1 MPYRLL
7 LVVALLVALA
17 APARAQTAVSGTVL
31 DESGGALP
39 DASVTLVSDQT
50 RLITVTGGTGQY
62 RFDNVPAGT
71 YAMSVLLIGFAP
83 ASRDNVVVGSESVV
97 VPAITV
103 KVAGFE
109 EAVIVTASRI
119 GASLLDAPSTMTVLP
134 AATIAVLPAQNI
146 GDLLRAVPGVNVI
159 QMSARDINI
168 TSRQATSTAATSQLA
183 LLDGRSIY
191 LDFFGLILW
200 DFVPT
205 NVNDIKQIEVVRGPA
220 SAVWG
225 ANALT
230 GAVNIITKSPRETA
244 GATNV
249 TLSAGWFDRDVGST
263 AGKGAGAL
271 YGAGVSTSRVVNGTW
286 SYRLSGGY
294 FHSDPLPRPTGQIP
308 VITDPRDPTMTV
320 GGALYPADATG
331 ALGTAY

>member
-7 LVVALLVALA
+7 LVAALLVALA
-17 APARAQTAVSGTVL
+17 APALAQTAVSGTVL

-39 DASVTLVSDQT
+39 DASVTLVSGQA
-50 RLITVTGGTGQY
+50 RLITITSATGQY

-97 VPAITV
+97 VPAIMV

-119 GASLLDAPSTMTVLP
+119 GGSLLDAPATMTVLP
-134 AATIAVLPAQNI
+134 AATISVLPAQNI
-146 GDLLRAVPGVNVI
+146 GDLLRTVPGVNVI

-205 NVNDIKQIEVVRGPA
+205 NPNDIKQIEVVRGPA

-244 GATNV
+244 GVDQRHAEWRLVRSRRRIDRRQRRRRVVRRRRQYLARRQWNTGRIG
-249 TLSAGWFDRDVGST
+249 SAAGTST
-263 AGKGAGAL
+263 PIR
-271 YGAGVSTSRVVNGTW
+271 SRV
-286 SYRLSGGY
+286 
-294 FHSDPLPRPTGQIP
+294 PRG
-308 VITDPRDPTMTV
+308 RFR
-320 GGALYPADATG
+320 
-331 ALGTAY
+331 